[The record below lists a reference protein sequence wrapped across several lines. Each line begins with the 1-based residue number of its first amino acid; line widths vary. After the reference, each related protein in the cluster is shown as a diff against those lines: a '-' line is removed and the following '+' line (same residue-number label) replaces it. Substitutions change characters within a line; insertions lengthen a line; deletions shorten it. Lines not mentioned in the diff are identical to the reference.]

1 MRRSIV
7 LTERTLV
14 AYVVVVVA
22 VVLAAA
28 AAINHRVRAAETQ
41 AAVESMTKGSNQ
53 VTAGELAQWIVEN
66 RQDYQLIDLREPW
79 QFDDYHI
86 PTAINI
92 PFAQVWSAETRLDK
106 NKKLVVYGLGAGQAA
121 QMQLLMTMRGYRA
134 YALQD
139 GIIAWWDEVMT
150 PTSIRSAN
158 PQSSGYQQA
167 RQLREYFM
175 KGGLAGQT
183 PAAAVAPPVPG
194 PAGPSPA
201 KAGKPQPAKP
211 AARSPGK
218 PAAKPAPEPAAKP
231 AEAPPPDKEKDRL
244 KLGTGCS

>member
-7 LTERTLV
+7 LTGNKLV
-14 AYVVVVVA
+14 VLAVVLVA
-22 VVLAAA
+22 VVLALA
-28 AAINHRVRAAETQ
+28 AAISHSVRAAETK
-41 AAVESMTKGSNQ
+41 AAVESIAKDAGQ
-53 VTAGELAQWIVEN
+53 VTAGELAQWIIEK

-92 PFAQVWSAETRLDK
+92 PFAQFFGPEARLDK
-106 NKKLVVYGLGAGQAA
+106 NKKIVVYGLGAGHSA
-121 QMQLLMTMRGYRA
+121 QTQLLLAMKGYRA
-134 YALQD
+134 YALND

-167 RQLREYFM
+167 RQLRDYFM
-175 KGGLAGQT
+175 SGGRAGEPPTAVTAPPPQP
-183 PAAAVAPPVPG
+183 PAAAT
-194 PAGPSPA
+194 
-201 KAGKPQPAKP
+201 PAKP
-211 AARSPGK
+211 VVKTK
-218 PAAKPAPEPAAKP
+218 PAAKPAAKP
-231 AEAPPPDKEKDRL
+231 AEKPPKDKEKDRL